1 MKFWTSGFRAS
12 LSSSARDMHM
22 LIHEA
27 GSEVQSFRLNDFQIW
42 KTNLRQV
49 VFNSSNF
56 FFQNKDVLFFL
67 EI

>member
-1 MKFWTSGFRAS
+1 
-12 LSSSARDMHM
+12 MHM

-56 FFQNKDVLFFL
+56 FFQNKDVLFPRNLGVKTFAPL
-67 EI
+67 IK